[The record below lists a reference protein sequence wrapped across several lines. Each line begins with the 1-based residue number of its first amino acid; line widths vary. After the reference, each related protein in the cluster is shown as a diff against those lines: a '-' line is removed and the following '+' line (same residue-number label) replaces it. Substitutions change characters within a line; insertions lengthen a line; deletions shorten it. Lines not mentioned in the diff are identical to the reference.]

1 MKEEFRRAIKR
12 PLNILFMLLG
22 CLMVSAIFTY
32 VHTDKY
38 QTFEIKNKSE
48 ALQVTASLLSFQVVD
63 SKDGTPV
70 YQNLL
75 LQKSILAR
83 QLNSVLFEQPK
94 GYIENSQEL
103 NQLRLDIR
111 KEKDFTESIN
121 MLQPNLTETL
131 KEEAFYN
138 YLIDHE
144 QEVILKPET
153 FSSLTLLFLTVLGV
167 VWFPIC
173 AFLTANVL
181 EDEYEHSSLVK
192 GQPKTFMKRMLTKIS
207 VLYAFFIIN
216 FVVSLGVSFLLT
228 QFLGN
233 PLHDI
238 NQVNVIQLIGFSI
251 LANWKIIGLYFMY
264 LSILFIFV
272 FILSVFLNVII
283 KNFYLTLIIELI
295 IYALTILLPD
305 FISQAPWYLGSFIV
319 PSYLFNGYYL
329 TDTTAT
335 LLNPVFGAVYLV
347 AVSVILGL
355 LTSSISKRG
364 LKGVRG

>member
-1 MKEEFRRAIKR
+1 MKEEFRRAVKR

-22 CLMVSAIFTY
+22 CLLMSILFTY

-38 QTFEIKNKSE
+38 QTFELKNKSE
-48 ALQVTASLLSFQVVD
+48 ALQVTASLLSFQVVNSD
-63 SKDGTPV
+63 EGTPV

-94 GYIENSQEL
+94 KYIETGQEL
-103 NQLRLDIR
+103 NQLRLEIR
-111 KEKDFTESIN
+111 KEKDFTDSIKI
-121 MLQPNLTETL
+121 LQPNITETL

-138 YLIDHE
+138 HLIDNK

-153 FSSLTLLFLTVLGV
+153 FGSLTLLFLTILGV

-207 VLYAFFIIN
+207 VLYIFFVIS
-216 FVVSLGVSFLLT
+216 FTAALGVSFLLT
-228 QFLGN
+228 QILGN
-233 PLHDI
+233 PMNDL
-238 NQVNVIQLIGFSI
+238 NQVNVIQLVNFSI
-251 LANWKIIGLYFMY
+251 LANWKIIGLYFVY
-264 LSILFIFV
+264 LSILFVFV
-272 FILSVFLNVII
+272 FILSVFLNII
-283 KNFYLTLIIELI
+283 VKNFYLTLIIELI
-295 IYALTILLPD
+295 IYALTILLPG
-305 FISQAPWYLGSFIV
+305 FISQAPWYLGSFII
-319 PSYLFNGYYL
+319 PSYLFNGHYL
-329 TDTTAT
+329 TDTTT

-347 AVSVILGL
+347 VASVILGF
-355 LTSSISKRG
+355 LTSLISKRG